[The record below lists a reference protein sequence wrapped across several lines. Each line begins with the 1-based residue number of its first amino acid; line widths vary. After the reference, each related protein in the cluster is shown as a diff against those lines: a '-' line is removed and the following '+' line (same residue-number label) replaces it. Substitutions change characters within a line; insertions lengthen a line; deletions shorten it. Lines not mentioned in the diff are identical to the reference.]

1 MTLTSAQRRALKS
14 RGQTMG
20 DDARIPGE
28 GLNDATLRHLLDLLT
43 RRDLIKVRF
52 EQLEGAERKA
62 FASQLAQ
69 ATDAQLVGV
78 VGRTALL
85 YRAPAQSP
93 TP

>member
-1 MTLTSAQRRALKS
+1 MTLTSAQRRTLKS

-20 DDARIPGE
+20 DDARIPGD
-28 GLNDATLRHLLDLLT
+28 GLNDATLRHILELLT

-52 EQLEGAERKA
+52 ELLEGPQRKA

-69 ATDAQLVGV
+69 AANAQLVGV

-85 YRAPAQSP
+85 YRPPAESA
-93 TP
+93 TM